1 MEGNQIEYDFLK
13 FAQDYSIK
21 SNITREEEIQFS
33 DTVQKINKNGWK
45 QSRNLL
51 LTNKAIYNLKKKDL
65 KRRIDYKAVRGIT
78 LSKITD
84 EFIIHC
90 EDLDYDYQ
98 FISPKKKT
106 IVEIIAKNYEIIR
119 QEELKLFEINS
130 KNLNPFVTTKKDKE
144 KQQNLSRM
152 PKTGQIRVKDYLYG
166 NKPNTNTVVNTTQP
180 KIAQKSQINTSQSIK
195 PTTPSIKPPTRSV
208 RPTTTQNSKPLN
220 QSIKPNNT
228 QNSKPMTQSIKPATK
243 TNVKPTAQNSIKPNA
258 QNVKPNTQN
267 SIKPVTQSVRPKTTQ
282 SVRPAQSNKP
292 NFKDFEMIKV
302 IGRGSVGKIFLAKY
316 KKDGKFYA
324 VK

>member
-90 EDLDYDYQ
+90 
-98 FISPKKKT
+98 
-106 IVEIIAKNYEIIR
+106 
-119 QEELKLFEINS
+119 
-130 KNLNPFVTTKKDKE
+130 
-144 KQQNLSRM
+144 
-152 PKTGQIRVKDYLYG
+152 
-166 NKPNTNTVVNTTQP
+166 
-180 KIAQKSQINTSQSIK
+180 
-195 PTTPSIKPPTRSV
+195 
-208 RPTTTQNSKPLN
+208 
-220 QSIKPNNT
+220 
-228 QNSKPMTQSIKPATK
+228 
-243 TNVKPTAQNSIKPNA
+243 
-258 QNVKPNTQN
+258 
-267 SIKPVTQSVRPKTTQ
+267 
-282 SVRPAQSNKP
+282 
-292 NFKDFEMIKV
+292 
-302 IGRGSVGKIFLAKY
+302 
-316 KKDGKFYA
+316 
-324 VK
+324 

>member
-1 MEGNQIEYDFLK
+1 MEYWKIEYDFLK

-106 IVEIIAKNYEIIR
+106 IVEII
-119 QEELKLFEINS
+119 S
-130 KNLNPFVTTKKDKE
+130 KG
-144 KQQNLSRM
+144 LSL
-152 PKTGQIRVKDYLYG
+152 D
-166 NKPNTNTVVNTTQP
+166 
-180 KIAQKSQINTSQSIK
+180 
-195 PTTPSIKPPTRSV
+195 V
-208 RPTTTQNSKPLN
+208 R
-220 QSIKPNNT
+220 
-228 QNSKPMTQSIKPATK
+228 A
-243 TNVKPTAQNSIKPNA
+243 
-258 QNVKPNTQN
+258 
-267 SIKPVTQSVRPKTTQ
+267 
-282 SVRPAQSNKP
+282 
-292 NFKDFEMIKV
+292 
-302 IGRGSVGKIFLAKY
+302 
-316 KKDGKFYA
+316 
-324 VK
+324 